1 MGLLSSKTSNQC
13 EIKMKI
19 LTSQNVRDLVLFAL
33 LAAIGIVGR
42 WAAPTWNFTPLA
54 AVTVIGGFYFRNALA
69 ALLLPVT
76 VLVISDLALPSHD
89 SLPVMLSVHVMMLVP
104 LLLGRMVRRKQ
115 GLVRSKRGWRQIAM
129 WGLCGVVPATTFY
142 LVTNFAVWAFKSSYE
157 PTLAGLSACYVAGLP
172 FYRAMLAGDLFFL
185 GMLLACFAAA
195 RVAAPTKSLSIGAS

>member
-19 LTSQNVRDLVLFAL
+19 LTSQNVRDLLLFAL

-76 VLVISDLALPSHD
+76 VLAISDLALPSHD

-104 LLLGRMVRRKQ
+104 LLLGRMVCR
-115 GLVRSKRGWRQIAM
+115 KRGWRQIAM
-129 WGLCGVVPATTFY
+129 WGLCGVVPATAFY

-157 PTLAGLSACYVAGLP
+157 PTLAGLSACYAAGLP

-185 GMLLACFAAA
+185 GMLLVCFAAS
-195 RVAAPTKSLSIGAS
+195 RVAVLETSQTNTL

>member
-1 MGLLSSKTSNQC
+1 
-13 EIKMKI
+13 
-19 LTSQNVRDLVLFAL
+19 
-33 LAAIGIVGR
+33 
-42 WAAPTWNFTPLA
+42 
-54 AVTVIGGFYFRNALA
+54 
-69 ALLLPVT
+69 

-115 GLVRSKRGWRQIAM
+115 GWRQIAM
-129 WGLCGVVPATTFY
+129 WGLCGVVPATAFY

-195 RVAAPTKSLSIGAS
+195 RVAVLETSQTNTL

>member
-1 MGLLSSKTSNQC
+1 
-13 EIKMKI
+13 MKI
-19 LTSQNVRDLVLFAL
+19 LTSQNVRDLVLFTL

-69 ALLLPVT
+69 AILLPVT
-76 VLVISDLALPSHD
+76 VLAISDLALPMHD

-104 LLLGRMVRRKQ
+104 LLLGRLVRRKQ
-115 GLVRSKRGWRQIAM
+115 GWQQIVM
-129 WGLCGVVPATTFY
+129 WGMCGVVPATAFY

-157 PTLAGLSACYVAGLP
+157 PTLAGLAACYTAGLP

-185 GMLLACFAAA
+185 GILLVCFAAA
-195 RVAAPTKSLSIGAS
+195 RVTVLQTSQAKAL